1 MIITHLEGKDKLL
14 MPFGVRNK
22 NNRVYTLK
30 QCKGLPKMMPITL
43 TEQDVNVLRIDLDKV
58 IGIAENIYANK
69 TGIYGD
75 VKLIDTPARHEMH
88 RTFNYN
94 ELTLICNGT
103 GELSRTGRV
112 KDYHLGNINCILKV
126 NSAWE

>member
-1 MIITHLEGKDKLL
+1 MITPLEGKNKLL

-22 NNRVYTLK
+22 NDRVYTLK

-88 RTFNYN
+88 RTFNYD

-112 KDYHLGNINCILKV
+112 KDYYLGNINCILKV

>member
-1 MIITHLEGKDKLL
+1 METTHLEGKNKLL

-30 QCKGLPKMMPITL
+30 QCKGLPKMMLITL
-43 TEQDVNVLRIDLDKV
+43 TEQNSSILKTDLDKV

-69 TGIYGD
+69 SGIYGD
-75 VKLIDTPARHEMH
+75 VKLIDTPARKEMH
-88 RTFNYN
+88 RTFNY
-94 ELTLICNGT
+94 EDLTLVCNGT
-103 GELSRTGRV
+103 GTLSRTGRV
-112 KDYHLGNINCILKV
+112 KDYHLGNVNCILKV